1 MDASHA
7 RFMPLDSAQAATI
20 APLSRR
26 ERNGAAG
33 EERRRKVATV
43 LGVAGGIGSVLAMK
57 SAATAAAIWLG
68 APALGVVAVG
78 AVATMA
84 AAGSVGYISNY
95 MAKRRIMKE
104 SGFPP
109 LRFSFGDLFKSMFLS
124 KPAILAGSMAGLA
137 AVVPAAGML
146 VIGSAVAG
154 VGAGVQEYFSKRRE
168 AKEAGHP
175 VDPFTFRN
183 MFAEINHSKGAK
195 KAFLIS
201 AGLGALISG
210 AVMALTGLSAPH
222 VAPSA
227 SGVVTDFNG
236 AATGADTAMPS
247 VEAPAVEA
255 SAPTVEAPATSYE
268 IQPKDTL
275 WDIAKQFAGNN
286 ASNAQIHDKMH
297 DIAAFNRIEDI
308 NHIEAGRT
316 LNLPVTADDFEQV
329 TKIRDEILAAKAQAV
344 VTDATPAP
352 ASTPLEIITGAD
364 GSETIHYSNGIVET
378 RTPIMP
384 VPSPALEVPAVA
396 PAAVPATAAAVP
408 QLPAA
413 GECLIT
419 ETDSALKIDCKVGAD
434 TVIQPGSGID
444 FRAAAG
450 GEPFR
455 VGLSAESAPVKAA
468 EFLENFAVPEARE
481 AYFKGGFSPKP

>member
-1 MDASHA
+1 MDASQT
-7 RFMPLDSAQAATI
+7 RVMPFDPAKAATI

-26 ERNGAAG
+26 ERNVAAG

-109 LRFSFGDLFKSMFLS
+109 LRFNFGDLFKSMFLS

-146 VIGSAVAG
+146 VLGSAVAG
-154 VGAGVQEYFSKRRE
+154 VGAGVQEYLSKRRE

-210 AVMALTGLSAPH
+210 AVMALTGMSAPH

-236 AATGADTAMPS
+236 AALNADTSAPS
-247 VEAPAVEA
+247 VEVAAPAITA
-255 SAPTVEAPATSYE
+255 EAPATSYE

-275 WDIAKQFAGNN
+275 WDIAKQFAGEN
-286 ASNAQIHDKMH
+286 ASKAQIHDKMH
-297 DIAAFNRIEDI
+297 DIAAFNRIENI

-329 TKIRDEILAAKAQAV
+329 AKIRDEMLAAKAQAV

-384 VPSPALEVPAVA
+384 VPSPAPEVPAVS
-396 PAAVPATAAAVP
+396 PAAVP